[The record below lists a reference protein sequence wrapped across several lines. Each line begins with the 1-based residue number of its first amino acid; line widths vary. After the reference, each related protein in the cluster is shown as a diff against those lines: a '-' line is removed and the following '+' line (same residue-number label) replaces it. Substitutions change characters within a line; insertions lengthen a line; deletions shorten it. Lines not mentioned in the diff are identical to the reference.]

1 MAADFIAPTIC
12 RSTKTAP
19 SKLLNLVCETQARG
33 QTQHVANP
41 TRENSVFDLA
51 FDHGLLNVGGYA
63 LDNFPGDDHKMVTYL
78 PHIFPRPRKSAT
90 ITQSMNFYKKLA
102 NLFGLNAALRS
113 LKWLD
118 FVFSPGSQEVA
129 DILYPNLPLIIN
141 NLIPQRA

>member
-1 MAADFIAPTIC
+1 
-12 RSTKTAP
+12 
-19 SKLLNLVCETQARG
+19 
-33 QTQHVANP
+33 
-41 TRENSVFDLA
+41 
-51 FDHGLLNVGGYA
+51 
-63 LDNFPGDDHKMVTYL
+63 
-78 PHIFPRPRKSAT
+78 
-90 ITQSMNFYKKLA
+90 MNFYKKLA